1 MPKCY
6 PLRPSVKNP
15 RLWFPDRADKTA
27 WNKLRDKML
36 TRDDYTCQYCGHR
49 AEKYMQAHHLKDSS
63 SNSLKN
69 LVTCCGACH
78 AVNHFGL
85 NLALGVV
92 EIWQSP
98 ISQVEIVRS
107 TRAGI
112 KAGKTLAQIKKGL
125 KLKKG
130 MFAPDSLEY
139 ANSII
144 KAKSANHTFSLDEPL
159 SVVFVALKRWQLDG
173 E

>member
-1 MPKCY
+1 MKTLT
-6 PLRPSVKNP
+6 LRPSVKNP
-15 RLWFPDRADKTA
+15 RLWFPERADKTA
-27 WNKLRDKML
+27 WNKLREKML
-36 TRDDYTCQYCGHR
+36 ARDDYTCRFCGHR
-49 AEKYMQAHHLKDSS
+49 AEKYMQAHHVKDSGDD
-63 SNSLKN
+63 SLKN
-69 LVTCCGACH
+69 LVTYCVACH
-78 AVNHFGL
+78 AVNHFGR
-85 NLALGVV
+85 NLVLGVV

-98 ISQVEIVRS
+98 VSQVEIVRT

-130 MFAPDSLEY
+130 PHAPDSLDY

-144 KAKSANHTFSLDEPL
+144 EVDSASHTFSLDEPL
-159 SVVFVALKRWQLDG
+159 SVVFVALKRWQLDD